1 MWLCREACVWWAD
14 IKLQEAHLEA
24 AEGVLHG
31 LGSSSAGLTVMV
43 PKCSSSLCFNLY
55 KQLQTCIYC

>member
-1 MWLCREACVWWAD
+1 MWWAD